1 MVLDVVLTHPLAAKL
16 RTGLNTVYTAAIRM
30 GKKSQ
35 RAHVLERAKAA
46 EDYLAHFPQ
55 NSVARFYWGVSE
67 RV

>member
-1 MVLDVVLTHPLAAKL
+1 MTQPMAANK
-16 RTGLNTVYTAAIRM
+16 VYTAVLRM

-46 EDYLAHFPQ
+46 ENYLAHFPQ